1 MALRLAVLASSSI
14 GLAWVLFRGAPSI
27 LDSRLVLT
35 SSASEAP
42 SGLGD
47 TPYLAAIFVF
57 VNIHHYFMDTVLWRR
72 ENPRTRYLLV
82 D

>member
-1 MALRLAVLASSSI
+1 LGVLAASAV
-14 GLAWVLFRGAPSI
+14 GLAWLLFRGAPTL
-27 LDSRLVLT
+27 LDGRLVLR
-35 SSASEAP
+35 SSAFEAT

-72 ENPRTRYLLV
+72 ENPETRYLFIE
-82 D
+82 